1 MNDVQ
6 KESEKKMEGAL
17 HALEDR
23 FTGIRAGRANPNVLN
38 HIEVEYYGVMT
49 PLQQVA
55 NVSVPEPRMISIKPY
70 DKSLQK
76 PIMKAIQVSDLGINP
91 TTDGTNVLLVFPQ
104 LTEERRKDLVREVKK
119 ESEQAKTIV
128 RNIRRDANDAL
139 KKAQKAS
146 EITEDDQKDG
156 EEKIQKLTDK
166 YIEKIDA
173 AVADKTK
180 ELMTV

>member
-23 FTGIRAGRANPNVLN
+23 FTGIRAGRATPNVLN

>member
-1 MNDVQ
+1 MADVQ
-6 KESEKKMEGAL
+6 KDSEKKMEGAL
-17 HALEDR
+17 KALNER
-23 FTGIRAGRANPNVLN
+23 FAAIRAGRANPNVLN

-55 NVSVPEPRMISIKPY
+55 NISVPEARVIAIKPY

-76 PIMKAIQVSDLGINP
+76 AIIKAIQISDLGINP
-91 TTDGTNVLLVFPQ
+91 TSDGTSILLVFPQ
-104 LTEERRKDLVREVKK
+104 LTEERRKELVKEVKK
-119 ESEQAKTIV
+119 ESEQAKTVV
-128 RNIRRDANDAL
+128 RNIRREANDAL

-166 YIEKIDA
+166 YIAKIDD

>member
-1 MNDVQ
+1 
-6 KESEKKMEGAL
+6 
-17 HALEDR
+17 
-23 FTGIRAGRANPNVLN
+23 
-38 HIEVEYYGVMT
+38 
-49 PLQQVA
+49 
-55 NVSVPEPRMISIKPY
+55 MISIKPY